1 MTSTALQYPG
11 QVSHRKPRL
20 YQFFAKLAE
29 KSEKQKQQKPRWIDQ
44 ILDNK
49 KYTHP
54 ISFSELNKKY
64 AQKLFCNKP
73 VRTKSLNRKKVIII
87 GAGFAGMAAAYE
99 LFHAD
104 FDVEIIEARNR
115 VGGRVKSDSSW
126 MKDSENPVESKVFE
140 CVEHGAELVG
150 DYHYIWKAFA
160 NHLGLKLEYCKPI
173 EDKPVEIKESDEAK
187 EILVV
192 DGKKIIDEQAERL
205 LALMDEFAKMLSD
218 DAKDI
223 IIPDPLDNKPS
234 ENQWKKLTEL
244 DHITLEQK
252 IEDFLKDKKL
262 KDSEEKNLL
271 KKVIRAYFLHDNG
284 LDPTKQSYLFNILN
298 VKGNLSSKDSYC

>member
-1 MTSTALQYPG
+1 
-11 QVSHRKPRL
+11 
-20 YQFFAKLAE
+20 
-29 KSEKQKQQKPRWIDQ
+29 
-44 ILDNK
+44 
-49 KYTHP
+49 
-54 ISFSELNKKY
+54 
-64 AQKLFCNKP
+64 
-73 VRTKSLNRKKVIII
+73 
-87 GAGFAGMAAAYE
+87 
-99 LFHAD
+99 
-104 FDVEIIEARNR
+104 
-115 VGGRVKSDSSW
+115 
-126 MKDSENPVESKVFE
+126 
-140 CVEHGAELVG
+140 AELVG

-244 DHITLEQK
+244 DHIT
-252 IEDFLKDKKL
+252 
-262 KDSEEKNLL
+262 
-271 KKVIRAYFLHDNG
+271 
-284 LDPTKQSYLFNILN
+284 
-298 VKGNLSSKDSYC
+298 